1 MNVITK
7 AMLDQLRAERMRKN
21 AQLDYTIGGPIQ
33 ASVVSTIET
42 EREKK
47 IKQGEHILQNALH
60 DMEREQAL
68 SSHKGLAKVHFNHS
82 KQEIEP

>member
-33 ASVVSTIET
+33 ACVVSTIEI
-42 EREKK
+42 EREK
-47 IKQGEHILQNALH
+47 IKQGEHTLQNALH

>member
-33 ASVVSTIET
+33 ARVESNIEI

-47 IKQGEHILQNALH
+47 IKQGENILQNALYE
-60 DMEREQAL
+60 MEREQAL
-68 SSHKGLAKVHFNHS
+68 SSHNGLVKAHFNHS

>member
-7 AMLDQLRAERMRKN
+7 AMLDQLRAERVRKN

-33 ASVVSTIET
+33 ACVVSTIEK

-47 IKQGEHILQNALH
+47 IKQGENILQNALH

>member
-7 AMLDQLRAERMRKN
+7 AMLDQLRAERLHKK

-33 ASVVSTIET
+33 AYVVTTIET
-42 EREKK
+42 EREKR
-47 IKQGEHILQNALH
+47 IKQGERTLQNALH

-68 SSHKGLAKVHFNHS
+68 SSHRGLAKARFNHS
-82 KQEIEP
+82 NQEIEP

>member
-7 AMLDQLRAERMRKN
+7 AMLDQLRAERLQKK

-33 ASVVSTIET
+33 AYVVTTIET

-47 IKQGEHILQNALH
+47 IKQGERTLQNALH

-68 SSHKGLAKVHFNHS
+68 SSHRGLVRAHFNHS
-82 KQEIEP
+82 NQEIEP